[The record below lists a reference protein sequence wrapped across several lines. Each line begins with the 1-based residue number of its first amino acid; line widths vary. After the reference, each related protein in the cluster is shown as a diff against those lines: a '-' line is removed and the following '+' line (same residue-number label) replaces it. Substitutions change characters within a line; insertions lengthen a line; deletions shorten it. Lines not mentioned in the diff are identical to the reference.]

1 MKYKIGKIIKGT
13 VSGIENYGIFVSF
26 DQLYSGMIHI
36 SEISNDFVKNI
47 HNIVRAGDTI
57 YVKIIDIDE
66 KMNHLSL
73 SIKDINY
80 RDTSFQRKRKINET
94 NLGFTTLKS
103 KLPEWIKKSLKK

>member
-47 HNIVRAGDTI
+47 HNIVRVGDTI

-73 SIKDINY
+73 SIKI
-80 RDTSFQRKRKINET
+80 
-94 NLGFTTLKS
+94 
-103 KLPEWIKKSLKK
+103 

>member
-47 HNIVRAGDTI
+47 HNIVRV
-57 YVKIIDIDE
+57 VKIIDIDE